1 MLISL
6 KQSNGTIK
14 EAKGINGAVE
24 TTAYNPVTMSD
35 RALVQKQKDVIKLQ
49 DEMLLDI
56 ESGVGRLHEKV
67 NLAPVGIVS
76 TLFNTRIN

>member
-1 MLISL
+1 M
-6 KQSNGTIK
+6 
-14 EAKGINGAVE
+14 
-24 TTAYNPVTMSD
+24 TMSD

-67 NLAPVGIVS
+67 ASFTIQLPLLS
-76 TLFNTRIN
+76 

>member
-1 MLISL
+1 M
-6 KQSNGTIK
+6 
-14 EAKGINGAVE
+14 
-24 TTAYNPVTMSD
+24 TMSD

-67 NLAPVGIVS
+67 ASFPFSFPFSLNLCFIGIRNRCGGKGS
-76 TLFNTRIN
+76 HTFIG

>member
-1 MLISL
+1 MFQFS
-6 KQSNGTIK
+6 QAG
-14 EAKGINGAVE
+14 GAIRE
-24 TTAYNPVTMSD
+24 NRGAAAPTAGNTEYNPMTMSD

-67 NLAPVGIVS
+67 DYLLSAFPSHLISV
-76 TLFNTRIN
+76 L